1 MSQKEPMDPNEN
13 MIDVPYEQLNPQTL
27 RRMIEEFITAEWS
40 DFGAEHSELEGKIE
54 QVLRQLKKKRAKVVF
69 NLESKAANIVKI

>member
-1 MSQKEPMDPNEN
+1 MSQKEPMDPNEK